1 MSPQPFNDDF
11 LRGTG
16 FPLVISDCHLQ
27 ETKILLE
34 APSDVDGTSDAAGSR
49 GEWVY
54 LKWRT
59 QDKATEEK
67 VMSWVHRFANGDR
80 PSLEEVRLW
89 VSTESKGPNWFP
101 GWLEKG
107 TSPVMNALLE
117 NTSSGSSGDSDCA
130 ASSSRRIPLMATDL
144 VSGPQDS
151 SYLTVPGVPGSPI
164 RR

>member
-1 MSPQPFNDDF
+1 MFPQPIFDDF
-11 LRGTG
+11 LRVTG

-67 VMSWVHRFANGDR
+67 VMSWVHRITKNKQPTHKKKR
-80 PSLEEVRLW
+80 KK

-101 GWLEKG
+101 GWLEMG
-107 TSPVMNALLE
+107 TSPV
-117 NTSSGSSGDSDCA
+117 
-130 ASSSRRIPLMATDL
+130 
-144 VSGPQDS
+144 
-151 SYLTVPGVPGSPI
+151 
-164 RR
+164 